1 MSNGATVVGS
11 EMVRRGAGGT
21 VEINKGIAD
30 VVFERMMDGTEALV
44 PDGALVERHPVV
56 VVEGI
61 RAVAEEERREGEKKR
76 ENEGFEGGGDDATQ
90 EKECLH

>member
-1 MSNGATVVGS
+1 M
-11 EMVRRGAGGT
+11 
-21 VEINKGIAD
+21 
-30 VVFERMMDGTEALV
+30 

-90 EKECLH
+90 EIECLH